1 MTTTKRQRKMPYRSS
16 VTVNFVC
23 ATKFCFDPPFL
34 NGSSPRVLSAQ
45 YSAHHTSRKSQL
57 ARFPRPSF
65 LAPWFCELIRNIKLC
80 VTIFIWLENTCAS
93 NIHHLKNYW
102 LFLYFRTLMVT
113 SSASCYIWRIAV
125 FALLNR
131 IRIHS

>member
-34 NGSSPRVLSAQ
+34 NGSSPRALSAQ

-57 ARFPRPSF
+57 ARFPRPPF

-93 NIHHLKNYW
+93 NIHRSKKLLVVFVLQDPNGYIFCI
-102 LFLYFRTLMVT
+102 LFYLAY
-113 SSASCYIWRIAV
+113 CG
-125 FALLNR
+125 
-131 IRIHS
+131 IRIIESN